1 MDTIL
6 LRVLWN
12 NLISIANE
20 QARALRRTAF
30 SPVVREAGDL
40 AVAILDERGRL
51 VANAVTGAPGH
62 INTMRTAGEHFIKA
76 FPPETLKPGDHL
88 ITNDPWLAAAHF
100 FDITIFSPIF
110 YREKVIGFVG
120 SCIHHTDIG
129 GYGMGAGA
137 RDVHEEGL
145 WIPLLKLYDAGE
157 PDKTLFHIIRQNTRE
172 PGHVLGDIAAQVS
185 AGRIG
190 AERIAALCER
200 HALQD
205 MQDLV

>member
-100 FDITIFSPIF
+100 FDITIF
-110 YREKVIGFVG
+110 
-120 SCIHHTDIG
+120 
-129 GYGMGAGA
+129 
-137 RDVHEEGL
+137 
-145 WIPLLKLYDAGE
+145 
-157 PDKTLFHIIRQNTRE
+157 
-172 PGHVLGDIAAQVS
+172 
-185 AGRIG
+185 
-190 AERIAALCER
+190 
-200 HALQD
+200 
-205 MQDLV
+205 

>member
-1 MDTIL
+1 
-6 LRVLWN
+6 
-12 NLISIANE
+12 
-20 QARALRRTAF
+20 
-30 SPVVREAGDL
+30 
-40 AVAILDERGRL
+40 
-51 VANAVTGAPGH
+51 
-62 INTMRTAGEHFIKA
+62 
-76 FPPETLKPGDHL
+76 
-88 ITNDPWLAAAHF
+88 
-100 FDITIFSPIF
+100 
-110 YREKVIGFVG
+110 
-120 SCIHHTDIG
+120 
-129 GYGMGAGA
+129 MGAGA

-205 MQDLV
+205 MQDAV